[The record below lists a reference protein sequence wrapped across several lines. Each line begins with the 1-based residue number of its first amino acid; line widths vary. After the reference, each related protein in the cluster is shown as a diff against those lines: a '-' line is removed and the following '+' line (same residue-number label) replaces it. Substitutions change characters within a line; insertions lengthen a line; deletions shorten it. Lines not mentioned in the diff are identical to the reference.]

1 MSLKSKRILILPVVL
16 AISFFSFAFAQ
27 TSTSQEAKTISKVEI
42 SIPLQKEDFLL
53 FYGITND
60 EETNSKIIE
69 LRKDFSE
76 KFENLKEEYKKSFYD
91 IAKDSAL
98 KPNIAEE
105 KKEDNKTKEEAQ
117 ISKTSIN
124 TKSVADSKSIKEIA
138 SSTNTS
144 VKKYIIEDTKNNII
158 NPIINIISEKS
169 SIKTESSS
177 WFQKIKSWFGW

>member
-1 MSLKSKRILILPVVL
+1 MKILKKNI
-16 AISFFSFAFAQ
+16 
-27 TSTSQEAKTISKVEI
+27 
-42 SIPLQKEDFLL
+42 
-53 FYGITND
+53 
-60 EETNSKIIE
+60 
-69 LRKDFSE
+69 
-76 KFENLKEEYKKSFYD
+76 KKSFYD

-144 VKKYIIEDTKNNII
+144 VKKIL
-158 NPIINIISEKS
+158 
-169 SIKTESSS
+169 
-177 WFQKIKSWFGW
+177 